1 MRQSSPKSS
10 QAGIALIEAMVA
22 IFIFS
27 IGILAVIGMQ
37 AVAVRTASDAKYRAD
52 AAFLADQIIGQM
64 WSDQG
69 ASGQGN
75 LASYATGVPPTTPAT
90 AGVATALLCNT
101 TNTTTTNANGLAWLR
116 TVASTLPGADITR
129 QSIQITNTN
138 QVTVTICWQ
147 TAPGATSYHNHVIT
161 ARINNNS

>member
-52 AAFLADQIIGQM
+52 AAFLADQVIGQM

-75 LASYATGVPPTTPAT
+75 LASYATGVPAAT
-90 AGVATALLCNT
+90 GVATALLCNT

>member
-10 QAGIALIEAMVA
+10 QAGMALIEAMVA

-69 ASGQGN
+69 TPNQAN
-75 LASYATGVPPTTPAT
+75 LASYVTGAAT
-90 AGVATALLCNT
+90 VALALGCNT
-101 TNTTTTNANGLAWLR
+101 TVTTTANANGLAWLR